1 MSGEDNPMMDRFD
14 PPEPED
20 ADAEEEIPEQMD
32 EPDSQ
37 DSQDNP
43 SNPDIADSTD
53 KAGNTDN
60 TPQPDQPKQIDET
73 DDSEGSNKDTRR
85 NRPHTALYVSEELV
99 DRVEERFNKIN
110 GQLMIDG
117 EEPLEKHKHFYEG
130 LLKAGLENDALEE
143 IVLTQRDG

>member
-14 PPEPED
+14 PPDPDD
-20 ADAEEEIPEQMD
+20 ADSEEETPEEQVD
-32 EPDSQ
+32 EPDSL
-37 DSQDNP
+37 
-43 SNPDIADSTD
+43 DSTD
-53 KAGNTDN
+53 KSDNTDN
-60 TPQPDQPKQIDET
+60 TAQTDQSEQTVKT
-73 DDSEGSNKDTRR
+73 DDSEGSNEDTRR

-130 LLKAGLENDALEE
+130 LLKAGLENDNLEE
-143 IVLTQRDG
+143 IVIDQRDG